1 MSAIVQILLI
11 FLEIY
16 SFILLARVLT
26 SWMRLDPYE
35 NAIVRFLYAVTDPIL
50 DPIRSILPQTGMIDF
65 SPVVAF
71 LIIMILQVILRS
83 LG

>member
-26 SWMRLDPYE
+26 SWLRVDPYHP
-35 NAIVRFLYAVTDPIL
+35 IVRFLYAVTDPIL
-50 DPIRSILPQTGMIDF
+50 DPIKSILPQTGMIDF

-71 LIIMILQVILRS
+71 LIIMILQMILRS